1 MDCQVLNEHTASL
14 GAVEISRRHY
24 IEHRTVPK
32 GDPTTRFLGSQN
44 ALYTQCLNV
53 FRIFFMRVL

>member
-53 FRIFFMRVL
+53 FRIFL